1 MTTRITKKNEVY
13 LKVNTEPHIHQELS
27 EHFQFEVPEAKYMP
41 QYQKY
46 KWDGKIRLYSPATGE
61 IYAGLF
67 DYVTEFLNDK
77 GYDWDLEESEHYGTP
92 LDTEPLISPEAVAG
106 YVRSLGLPF
115 KARDYQ
121 LRAIYQALKKN
132 RRLLLSPTGSGKSLI
147 IYALVRWHLG
157 MDRQCLIIVPTVS
170 LVEQLYKDFEQYGWK
185 ASAYVH
191 KIMGGTEKYTD
202 ADVVISTWQSI
213 YKESKKFFKRFD
225 VVIGDEAH
233 LYKAKS
239 LSGILTKC
247 HDAKYR
253 VGLTGT
259 LDGMHTHQLVL
270 EGLFGK
276 CERVT
281 KTVDLMKKGQLSK
294 LKVNILLLKH
304 GFVPFDDY
312 QQEMDYIV
320 SHPKRN
326 NLIVNLAADLKGNTL
341 ILFNYVEK
349 HGEPLWELLNTKV
362 KGNRKL
368 FFIHGGIDA
377 YDREEARSVCEQEED
392 AIILASY
399 GTFSTGIN
407 IKNLHNVIFASP
419 SKSRVRNLQSI
430 GRVLRK
436 GENKAQA
443 TLYDIADNCARGS
456 RSNYTLRHLGERIKI
471 YQEESFNYEIKE
483 IKLKHD

>member
-1 MTTRITKKNEVY
+1 MAEKSSVRLN
-13 LKVNTEPHIHQELS
+13 KVLRELNIS
-27 EHFQFEVPEAKYMP
+27 LERAV
-41 QYQKY
+41 
-46 KWDGKIRLYSPATGE
+46 
-61 IYAGLF
+61 
-67 DYVTEFLNDK
+67 EFLNDK

-281 KTVDLMKKGQLSK
+281 KTVDLS
-294 LKVNILLLKH
+294 
-304 GFVPFDDY
+304 
-312 QQEMDYIV
+312 
-320 SHPKRN
+320 
-326 NLIVNLAADLKGNTL
+326 LIH
-341 ILFNYVEK
+341 I
-349 HGEPLWELLNTKV
+349 
-362 KGNRKL
+362 
-368 FFIHGGIDA
+368 
-377 YDREEARSVCEQEED
+377 
-392 AIILASY
+392 
-399 GTFSTGIN
+399 
-407 IKNLHNVIFASP
+407 
-419 SKSRVRNLQSI
+419 
-430 GRVLRK
+430 
-436 GENKAQA
+436 
-443 TLYDIADNCARGS
+443 
-456 RSNYTLRHLGERIKI
+456 
-471 YQEESFNYEIKE
+471 
-483 IKLKHD
+483 